1 MVIDRSNINIM
12 LILKSNSKNSG
23 FTIVEL
29 LVVIVVIGILAAITI
44 VSYSGITKK
53 AATAVLQSDT
63 SSASKQLEIFKITN
77 GAYPSTTNC
86 LLADSN
92 TNLCLKTSSSTAF
105 TYQVPDSNSPKSY
118 TLYAANSSSSQI
130 VMKSNQSTINTVSKI
145 CPINFVLVPGSPTYG
160 TSDFCAMKYEARVQG
175 VDSGYAYGGTNISES
190 RPTGGQWTGISQ
202 PDAIT
207 AAATACAGC
216 HLMTAAEWMTI
227 AQNVASVASNWSNG
241 QVGSGYIYSGYSGA
255 EWVPASSDDD
265 DGYYKTSYYTYPDSR
280 TVWDYQQKRT
290 LTLTNGQVIWDFAGG
305 VAEWD
310 SHTGVGGY
318 SYSDAEWTNVSVDTI
333 NNLTSKLGVNPSP
346 AGTGINGAGTWTNS
360 NNKIGV
366 VTLYTDGRTDAL
378 VRGISG
384 IFGVRSYY
392 TISTS
397 SIVGFRSAQ

>member
-1 MVIDRSNINIM
+1 M
-12 LILKSNSKNSG
+12 LVFKNKSKHHG

-29 LVVIVVIGILAAITI
+29 LVVIVILGILAGITL
-44 VSYSGITKK
+44 VAYTNITKK
-53 AATAVLQSDT
+53 ADQAVLQSDI
-63 SSASKQLEIFKITN
+63 SNASKQLEIFKVTN
-77 GAYPSTTNC
+77 GSYPSTTNC
-86 LLADSN
+86 LSADSN
-92 TNLCLKTSSSTAF
+92 TNLCLKTSNGSNF
-105 TYQVPDSNSPKSY
+105 TYQVPDSNYPQSY
-118 TLYAANSSSSQI
+118 TLYENNSTNSQI
-130 VMKSNQSTINTVSKI
+130 AMKSSQSTINIVSKI
-145 CPINFVLVPGSPTYG
+145 CPTNFVLVPGSPTYG

-175 VDSGYAYGGTNISES
+175 VDSGYAYSGTNISES

-202 PDAIT
+202 PDAIN

-227 AQNVASVASNWSNG
+227 AQNAASVASNWSNG

-255 EWVPASSDDD
+255 EWLPASSDDN

-305 VAEWD
+305 MAEWD

-318 SYSDAEWTNVSVDTI
+318 SYSDAEWTDVSVDTI

-346 AGTGINGAGTWTNS
+346 SGTGINGAGAWTNA
-360 NNKIGV
+360 NNKIGL

-392 TISTS
+392 ASSTS
-397 SIVGFRSAQ
+397 SIIGFRSAQ